1 MINLDET
8 DFEVTRNTALFS
20 SVSEESLKDL
30 LADAS
35 VRSWDRGETIFLQG
49 DPASAFFIVL
59 DGWIKV
65 YRMTPGG
72 EEAVL
77 GVFTKGQAFAEAAAF
92 TGKSFPASS
101 EAVTDCRVL
110 IFRANSLRTRI
121 YDSPDIG
128 MAMLASVSQHL
139 HELVQQVEAL
149 KAHTGAQ
156 RVAEF
161 LVSLCQVEKGDCTIH
176 LPYDKALIAGRLG
189 MKPESLSRAFVRLR
203 DEGVRINQN
212 TAEINDVASLRD
224 FVDQER
230 ALVMRH
236 APHPN

>member
-1 MINLDET
+1 MAQLDQH
-8 DFEVTRNTALFS
+8 DYEVARKTALFS
-20 SVSEESLKDL
+20 GVTESSLSL
-30 LADAS
+30 LLTDAS
-35 VRSWDRGETIFLQG
+35 IRCWDHGETIFIQG
-49 DPASAFFIVL
+49 EPAVSFFIVL
-59 DGWIKV
+59 DGWVKV

-92 TGKSFPASS
+92 TGGAYPASS

-110 IFRANSLRTRI
+110 GFRAQNIRSRV
-121 YDSPDIG
+121 YDAPDIG

-139 HELVQQVEAL
+139 HQLVQQVEAL

-161 LVSLCQVEKGDCTIH
+161 LVSLCPVGEGNCTIH

-203 DEGVRINQN
+203 NEGVSIHQS
-212 TAEINDVASLRD
+212 TAEIDDVASLRD

-230 ALVMRH
+230 AIVMRH
-236 APHPN
+236 AQHTP